1 MASIIDLSLQMLIG
15 KEIVVVSSNFQGT
28 LFVQLFLVDKQL
40 NVWKDEG
47 VTSKQLMER
56 REFFRV

>member
-28 LFVQLFLVDKQL
+28 LFVQPFLVDKQL

-56 REFFRV
+56 REFFKV

>member
-1 MASIIDLSLQMLIG
+1 VASIIDLSLQMLIG

>member
-56 REFFRV
+56 REFFKV